1 MENKEVR
8 PVVWGNA
15 KALISAVADA
25 RDIGGE
31 LFIKVMADGGQGF
44 LKFCATLVPPYTNP
58 EVSSDV
64 ADWEASFNNPES
76 PIKKRSLYKDGGGI
90 GKYKLSSVKR
100 VILICLVPDC
110 KETHRNM
117 KIHFELTELNK
128 ISFIFVSDFK
138 LLLTTLGCHTVSASY
153 PCPYCLAPLKDI
165 TTSVDVRADQSE
177 ELYSDRSFG
186 LLRSCIACRV
196 L

>member
-44 LKFCATLVPPYTNP
+44 LKVCATGMPSYTNP
-58 EVSSDV
+58 EDSSDV
-64 ADWEASFNNPES
+64 ADLEANFNNLES

-100 VILICLVPDC
+100 VILI
-110 KETHRNM
+110 
-117 KIHFELTELNK
+117 
-128 ISFIFVSDFK
+128 
-138 LLLTTLGCHTVSASY
+138 
-153 PCPYCLAPLKDI
+153 
-165 TTSVDVRADQSE
+165 
-177 ELYSDRSFG
+177 
-186 LLRSCIACRV
+186 
-196 L
+196 